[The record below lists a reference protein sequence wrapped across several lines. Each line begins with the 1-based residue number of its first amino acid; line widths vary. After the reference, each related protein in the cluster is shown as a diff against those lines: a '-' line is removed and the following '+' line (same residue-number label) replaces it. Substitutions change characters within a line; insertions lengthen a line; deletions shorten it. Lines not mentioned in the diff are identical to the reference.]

1 MELFESLVRVTWDP
15 DGAAVVLVDY
25 GTPMWEPVR
34 LDGQQVLDVSP
45 LIRATGSAVIPRGN
59 ETHTLTFTK
68 AAETAGV
75 REALAGQIG
84 AQRSAPRGRA
94 DVLIQIQSNGGWRLK
109 GAAVESWPGGH
120 PVEHISAMGLRILG
134 GELVVDAGTPTPGGT
149 WGEIN
154 FQWQNIA

>member
-1 MELFESLVRVTWDP
+1 MELFESVVRVTWDP

-34 LDGQQVLDVSP
+34 LDGQQLLDVSP
-45 LIRATGSAVIPRGN
+45 LVRAAGSAVIPRGN
-59 ETHTLTFTK
+59 ETHILTFMK

-75 REALAGQIG
+75 REAIAGQIG

-94 DVLIQIQSNGGWRLK
+94 DVLLQVGNHGGWRLR
-109 GAAVESWPGGH
+109 GAAVESWPGGQAI
-120 PVEHISAMGLRILG
+120 EHIAAIGLRIMG
-134 GELVVDAGTPTPGGT
+134 GDLVVDPGTPTPGGT

-154 FQWQNIA
+154 LQWQNIA